1 MTGVQTCALPIC
13 FPVTIGGPVTLPLT
27 GNAPIRAYDDKE
39 PATDAVYFKD
49 YRILGEPK
57 STKGENSPDT
67 WHIYGSTETGN
78 AGTDQKLYTDLSSVT
93 AATINQ
99 LRQAFQIQKLLEK
112 DARGGTRYR
121 EVLREHFGV
130 ISPDSR
136 MQIPEYLGGYR
147 LPINVSQVIQ
157 TSSSDDTSPLGNTAA
172 LSVTTMNKPMFT
184 KSFTEHGLIMGL
196 AVVRTDQTN
205 KQSNDE

>member
-1 MTGVQTCALPIC
+1 M
-13 FPVTIGGPVTLPLT
+13 
-27 GNAPIRAYDDKE
+27 
-39 PATDAVYFKD
+39 
-49 YRILGEPK
+49 
-57 STKGENSPDT
+57 
-67 WHIYGSTETGN
+67 
-78 AGTDQKLYTDLSSVT
+78 SST

-157 TSSSDDTSPLGNTAA
+157 TSSTDSTSPQGNTAA
-172 LSVTTMNKPMFT
+172 LSVTTMNKSMFT
-184 KSFTEHGLIMGL
+184 KSFTEHGFIMGL
-196 AVVRTDQTN
+196 AVVRTDQTYHAGYRDWERT
-205 KQSNDE
+205 KITKSLDIKRLGRTTAISLLT